1 MGMTL
6 GTSDDRLDTVRD
18 TIAQFRDPEGTER
31 VVLGKPEHGATGGA
45 YDGREV
51 PVWFTWFKVISQD
64 GRVHF
69 ENRGRAGATTEA
81 DRSFAGS
88 WMQRYYSPYE
98 KNLLACG
105 PDLSWIKSMA
115 LDRVGTPSGGG
126 VSSEDATLTEL
137 KVDWLYGVV
146 AFVARYEPTV
156 NRGIVPDKSR
166 QVTGEVSQRS
176 RPWIRLD
183 GSKDDYH
190 GSYTE
195 ANKWQST
202 SRSPLSANLSWMDH
216 IVHTDVDFPLQELT
230 LTWDR
235 SKGVAEYTAVYHH
248 CLPDSGCAG
257 AGSQGR
263 CSMSRK
269 LIGQVQKD

>member
-1 MGMTL
+1 MSL
-6 GTSDDRLDTVRD
+6 STSDDQLDIVRD
-18 TIAQFRDPEGTER
+18 TIAQFCDPEGTER

-51 PVWFTWFKVISQD
+51 PVWFTCFKVISQD

-81 DRSFAGS
+81 DRDFVDS
-88 WMQRYYSPYE
+88 WMQRYYLPY
-98 KNLLACG
+98 KKDLLACG

-115 LDRVGTPSGGG
+115 LDRVATPSGNR
-126 VSSEDATLTEL
+126 VSSEDVTLTEL

-146 AFVARYEPTV
+146 TFGAQYEPTASC
-156 NRGIVPDKSR
+156 GIAPDKSL
-166 QVTGEVSQRS
+166 QVMGQVPQTR
-176 RPWIRLD
+176 RPWIRPD
-183 GSKDDYH
+183 GSKDASH

-195 ANKWQST
+195 ANQWQNT
-202 SRSPLSANLSWMDH
+202 SGSPLGAKLSWMDH
-216 IVHTDVDFPLQELT
+216 IVHTDVDFPLQKLR

-235 SKGVAEYTAVYHH
+235 SKGVAGYTAVYHH
-248 CLPDSGCAG
+248 CLPDSRCAS
-257 AGSQGR
+257 AGTQGR

-269 LIGQVQKD
+269 LIGQLEKD